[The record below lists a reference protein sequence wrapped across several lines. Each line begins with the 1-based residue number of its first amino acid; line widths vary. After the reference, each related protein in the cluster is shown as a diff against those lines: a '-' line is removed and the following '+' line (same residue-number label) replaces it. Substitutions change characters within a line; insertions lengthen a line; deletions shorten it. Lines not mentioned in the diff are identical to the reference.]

1 VRIGEITVIMSAEPA
16 TGYAPVNGAEVYW
29 ESRGSGGTPLVVV
42 HGGYGTTS
50 MFGDVLDLL
59 ARQRRVIAI
68 ELRGHGHTRD
78 TSAPFSWAAFGDDVA
93 GVIAHLGL
101 GQADLL
107 GYSLGGGAV
116 LRCAIQHR
124 GLVRKLVVVSA
135 PCRRDAWFPE
145 VLAGFDQMTSATL
158 LDMLRQSPLY
168 EAFAKVAPDP
178 GSFPSL
184 IDKTGELLR
193 TPYDWSD
200 EVRGLA
206 IPVLLVYGDAD
217 SIAPSRASEFFALL
231 GGGQRDAGWDGSL
244 APASRLAILPGTT
257 HYTMGTS
264 PRMADAVADFLD

>member
-1 VRIGEITVIMSAEPA
+1 MPTEPV
-16 TGYAPVNGAEVYW
+16 TGYAPVNGTGVYW
-29 ESRGSGGTPLVVV
+29 ESRGSGGTPLVMV

-50 MFGDVLDLL
+50 TFGDVLDLL

-68 ELRGHGHTRD
+68 DLRGHGHTRD
-78 TSAPFSWAAFGDDVA
+78 TSAPFSWAGFGDDVA
-93 GVIAHLGL
+93 GVIGHLEL

-116 LRCAIQHR
+116 LRCALQHP
-124 GLVRKLVVVSA
+124 GLVRKLVLLSA
-135 PCRRDAWFPE
+135 SCRRDAWFPE
-145 VLAGFDQMTSATL
+145 IRAAWDQMTSAAL
-158 LDMLRQSPLY
+158 FEAFRQSPL
-168 EAFAKVAPDP
+168 FAEFEKVAPDA
-178 GSFPSL
+178 GSFPTL

-193 TPYDWSD
+193 TPYDWSE

-217 SIAPSRASEFFALL
+217 SIAPSRAAEFFALL

-264 PRMADAVADFLD
+264 PLMADAVADFLD